1 MGKYLIP
8 DYMGKGVGF
17 KMAFEFLNYLFKND
31 IVNRVY
37 AKTLISNERNQHVN
51 NKLGLYETHRD
62 DTYVYM
68 ETRGGIYLK

>member
-1 MGKYLIP
+1 MLKEIQNHIEIEEFGKYKVDLIKEHQ
-8 DYMGKGVGF
+8 Y
-17 KMAFEFLNYLFKND
+17 
-31 IVNRVY
+31 Y
-37 AKTLISNERNQHVN
+37 A